1 MYWVYLKRQF
11 LPFFVYK
18 TLTAAAPASAR
29 RAAPSMPKRAAAPVA
44 WGAELPVA
52 EAACEEA
59 WLPAAAVP
67 ETMLVCMLELA
78 RAAEVLEA
86 AEAVALALAL
96 APPLSSEA
104 PSMTDAEMKATSLPD
119 KTAVC
124 VS

>member
-1 MYWVYLKRQF
+1 VL
-11 LPFFVYK
+11 
-18 TLTAAAPASAR
+18 
-29 RAAPSMPKRAAAPVA
+29 

-59 WLPAAAVP
+59 WLPTAAVP
-67 ETMLVCMLELA
+67 ETMLVCMPELA
-78 RAAEVLEA
+78 AAAEVLDA

-96 APPLSSEA
+96 EEADALAVSLAPPPSSEA

-119 KTAVC
+119 RTAVC